1 MDELRILQLNDY
13 CIERILEF
21 TEVKARISFAH
32 TCSRFRNVFHGWSR
46 RGYANYYLVGDVEP
60 WELTLLSLVSESV
73 KSLNIFA
80 DDLVSSFNDNYSKN
94 KRNDA
99 FSKFYNLI
107 RSMKNLESIKIRQIY
122 PHPITKLLLRAIH
135 ELPNVKQLHICILR
149 HDNVGK
155 ILLQNCRSLTALRI
169 LHISKEVSSSSLRN
183 ILTFLPEL
191 QELSFY
197 IDRSTESPL
206 LVCYRN
212 QRTSLTTIFDFLASK
227 QTLRV
232 LRVKGQITANYEAQ
246 SLANIKSLRDL
257 DCSFNNPKLV
267 IYLTSLT
274 SLQSLRITY
283 LHHIDISATYLEVIR
298 QCKDL
303 RFLRLFD
310 CNINPDFVNKASEV
324 LKQNESKNTFHLL
337 IHGWHDTDTL
347 NDFKAK
353 ASASNNL
360 RLLSVTAI
368 DLLTL

>member
-1 MDELRILQLNDY
+1 MICMQ
-13 CIERILEF
+13 
-21 TEVKARISFAH
+21 
-32 TCSRFRNVFHGWSR
+32 
-46 RGYANYYLVGDVEP
+46 
-60 WELTLLSLVSESV
+60 
-73 KSLNIFA
+73 
-80 DDLVSSFNDNYSKN
+80 
-94 KRNDA
+94 
-99 FSKFYNLI
+99 
-107 RSMKNLESIKIRQIY
+107 NLESIQIRQIY
-122 PHPITKLLLRAIH
+122 PHPMTKLLLKAIH
-135 ELPNVKQLHICILR
+135 DLPNIRQLHIRILW
-149 HDNVGK
+149 HENVGK
-155 ILLQNCRSLTALRI
+155 ILLRNCRSLTALRI
-169 LHISKEVSSSSLRN
+169 LHISREVSSSSLRN
-183 ILTFLPEL
+183 ILNFLPEL
-191 QELSFY
+191 QELSFN

-246 SLANIKSLRDL
+246 SLANIKSLRNL
-257 DCSFNNPKLV
+257 DCSFNSPELV

-310 CNINPDFVNKASEV
+310 SNINPDFVNKASEV
-324 LKQNESKNTFHLL
+324 LYENESKKTLQLL
-337 IHGWHDTDTL
+337 IHGQHDTDTL

-360 RLLSVTAI
+360 MFRSIAAF